1 MVTLRRF
8 AVVVLSLAKT
18 LRSRKSASKPVEQ
31 RLSEALL
38 IFTDPSSR
46 SQHRPTI
53 STLCRCAGVSRNTL
67 YRYYPAMADKVRRLR
82 HQRGHAQATR
92 ESVVKALR
100 SEVVALREQLAKVAT
115 LADHY
120 FAAAEE
126 QRALVARRDR
136 ELAALKV
143 GSRPSRITR

>member
-1 MVTLRRF
+1 V
-8 AVVVLSLAKT
+8 AVLSLAKSPM
-18 LRSRKSASKPVEQ
+18 SRKSATKPVEQ
-31 RLSEALL
+31 RLIEALST
-38 IFTDPSSR
+38 FTDPSSR

-67 YRYYPAMADKVRRLR
+67 YRYYPTMADKVRRLR
-82 HQRGHAQATR
+82 RQLGRAPATR

-100 SEVVALREQLAKVAT
+100 SEVASLRDQLAQLAT

-143 GSRPSRITR
+143 GSRSSRIPR

>member
-1 MVTLRRF
+1 
-8 AVVVLSLAKT
+8 VVIRSLAKSPI
-18 LRSRKSASKPVEQ
+18 SRKSATKPVEQ
-31 RLSEALL
+31 RLVEALSTC
-38 IFTDPSSR
+38 TDPSSQ
-46 SQHRPTI
+46 SQHQPTI

-82 HQRGHAQATR
+82 RQRGRAQATR

-100 SEVVALREQLAKVAT
+100 SEVAALRDQLAKLAT
-115 LADHY
+115 LAEHH
-120 FAAAEE
+120 FAVAEE

-143 GSRPSRITR
+143 GSRPSRIPR

>member
-1 MVTLRRF
+1 MIR
-8 AVVVLSLAKT
+8 SLAKSPI
-18 LRSRKSASKPVEQ
+18 SRKSATKPVEQ
-31 RLSEALL
+31 RLIEALS

-46 SQHRPTI
+46 SEHRPTI

-82 HQRGHAQATR
+82 HRRGRAQTTR

-100 SEVVALREQLAKVAT
+100 SEVMALRDQLAKLAT

-143 GSRPSRITR
+143 GSRPSRIPR

>member
-1 MVTLRRF
+1 M
-8 AVVVLSLAKT
+8 VVLSLAKT
-18 LRSRKSASKPVEQ
+18 HRSRKTASKPAEQ
-31 RLSEALL
+31 RLSEALAT
-38 IFTDPSSR
+38 FTDPSSR

-82 HQRGHAQATR
+82 RQRGRGQATR

-100 SEVVALREQLAKVAT
+100 SEVMALREQLTKLAT
-115 LADHY
+115 LADHF

-143 GSRPSRITR
+143 GSRPLRILR

>member
-1 MVTLRRF
+1 V
-8 AVVVLSLAKT
+8 AVLSLAKSPM
-18 LRSRKSASKPVEQ
+18 SRKSATKPVEQ
-31 RLSEALL
+31 RLIEALST
-38 IFTDPSSR
+38 FTDPSSR

-67 YRYYPAMADKVRRLR
+67 YRYYPTMADKVRRLR
-82 HQRGHAQATR
+82 RQLGRAPATR

-100 SEVVALREQLAKVAT
+100 TEVASLRDQLAQLAT

-143 GSRPSRITR
+143 GSRSSRIPR

>member
-1 MVTLRRF
+1 
-8 AVVVLSLAKT
+8 VVVLSLAKSPI
-18 LRSRKSASKPVEQ
+18 SRKSATKPVEQ
-31 RLSEALL
+31 RLIDALST
-38 IFTDPSSR
+38 FTNQSSR

-53 STLCRCAGVSRNTL
+53 SRLCRCAGVSRNTL
-67 YRYYPAMADKVRRLR
+67 YRYYPAIADKVRRLR
-82 HQRGHAQATR
+82 RQLGRAQATR

-100 SEVVALREQLAKVAT
+100 SEVAALRDQLAKLAT

-126 QRALVARRDR
+126 QRSLVARRDR

-143 GSRPSRITR
+143 GSRPSRIPR

>member
-1 MVTLRRF
+1 MVIR
-8 AVVVLSLAKT
+8 SLAKSPI
-18 LRSRKSASKPVEQ
+18 LRKSASKPVEQ
-31 RLSEALL
+31 RLTEALST
-38 IFTDPSSR
+38 FTDPSSR

-82 HQRGHAQATR
+82 RQRGRAQATR

-100 SEVVALREQLAKVAT
+100 SEVAALRDQLAKLAT
-115 LADHY
+115 LADHL
-120 FAAAEE
+120 FAVAEE

-143 GSRPSRITR
+143 GSRPSRIPRIPR